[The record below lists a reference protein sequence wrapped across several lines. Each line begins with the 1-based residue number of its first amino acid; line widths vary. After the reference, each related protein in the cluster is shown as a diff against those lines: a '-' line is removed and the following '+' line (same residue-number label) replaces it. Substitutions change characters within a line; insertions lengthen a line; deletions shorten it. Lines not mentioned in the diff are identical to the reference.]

1 VSVISAGPS
10 AREDEA
16 LQHCLARGANRA
28 LRVYDDSLAGVDFY
42 ALAKVLGAVVKHAG
56 FDLILAGDRSEDEAQ
71 GAVGPAVAE
80 SLAIPHLTA
89 ALDLKLEDGAAVITR
104 RDRGQ
109 LRTLKLGLPAL
120 VTVTRYDG
128 GVAPGVTEGDAR
140 GDSDKQE
147 EHAQIEALD
156 LEAIGLAAAE
166 LKHRD
171 RCLGRPTPVRV
182 ARNATVVAE
191 ADDLLA
197 RLREDHLLGG

>member
-1 VSVISAGPS
+1 VH
-10 AREDEA
+10 DEA
-16 LQHCLARGANRA
+16 
-28 LRVYDDSLAGVDFY
+28 LAGVDFY
-42 ALAKVLGAVVKHAG
+42 ALAKVLAATVKRAE
-56 FDLILAGDRSEDEAQ
+56 FDLVLAGDRSEDEAQ

-89 ALDLKLEDGAAVITR
+89 ALDIKIDGGAAVITR

-109 LRTLKLGLPAL
+109 LRTLKLGLPGL
-120 VTVTRYDG
+120 ITVTRYDG
-128 GVAPGVTEGDAR
+128 GEAHGVTEADTR
-140 GDSDKQE
+140 GRVERQGSAVGPTPKFDSSKTMPPTVPIGVIQT
-147 EHAQIEALD
+147 LD
-156 LEAIGLAAAE
+156 LAALGLAAAE

-197 RLREDHLLGG
+197 RLREDRLIGD